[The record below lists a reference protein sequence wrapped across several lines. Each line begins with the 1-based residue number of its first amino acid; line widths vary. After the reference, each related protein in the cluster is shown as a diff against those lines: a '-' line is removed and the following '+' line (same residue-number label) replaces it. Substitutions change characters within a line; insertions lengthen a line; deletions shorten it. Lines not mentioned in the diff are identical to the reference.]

1 MTDDIKCPIC
11 GSKTT
16 LRTFKKTGS
25 KYHVCVN
32 YPHCNGRVL
41 VKPSHK
47 KPVITGA
54 NSFVMKHIKRTN
66 RNLLVLYIIIFIVC
80 SVITTL
86 VFITGGLHKPF
97 DVCLA
102 ITLLLTVVFIVT
114 YTIRLSNIERHP
126 IYKSLTKFGNFDS
139 VRAQID
145 AEAVSNTSVSKG
157 GLRFTQNW
165 VIRPYFE
172 TLLVIQRSTLVWA
185 YAKDLATRH
194 SINFI
199 PVGTT
204 HTYSVLI
211 NYTEPAK
218 RRGMV
223 NVRNFEIRTS
233 NEEASRD
240 LLGYILLY
248 APWIVAGYTP
258 EVAYLWKKKTSEIL
272 TYVANRY
279 NAFIFD
285 KANQGSQQRSYAE
298 QPTSKA
304 DTLLF
309 EVLGVSP
316 SATESEVKAAYRNK
330 AKTIHPDLGGSHKS
344 MIELNIAYA
353 AICRLKGWAA

>member
-1 MTDDIKCPIC
+1 MTDDIRCPVC

-25 KYHVCVN
+25 KFHVCVN

-41 VKPSHK
+41 VKPSQK

-54 NSFVMKHIKRTN
+54 NSFVMRHIKRTN
-66 RNLLVLYIIIFIVC
+66 RNLLVLYVIIFFVC

-86 VFITGGLHKPF
+86 VYINGGLHKPF
-97 DVCLA
+97 DVCLG
-102 ITLLLTVVFIVT
+102 ITLLITVVFTVT
-114 YTIRLSNIERHP
+114 YTTRVSNLERHP
-126 IYKSLTKFGNFDS
+126 IYKSLTKFGNFNS

-145 AEAVSNTSVSKG
+145 AEAASNTSVSKG

-185 YAKDLATRH
+185 YAKDLATHH

-211 NYTEPAK
+211 HYTEPSK
-218 RRGMV
+218 RRGLV
-223 NVRNFEIRTS
+223 NVRNLEIRTS
-233 NEEASRD
+233 NEEVSRD

-258 EVAYLWKKKTSEIL
+258 EIASLWKKKTSEVL

-279 NAFIFD
+279 NAFIFGR
-285 KANQGSQQRSYAE
+285 ANQESQQRSYTE
-298 QPTSKA
+298 QPVSKA
-304 DTLLF
+304 DTHPF

-330 AKTIHPDLGGSHKS
+330 AKATHPDRGGSHKS
-344 MIELNIAYA
+344 MIEINIAYA
-353 AICRLKGWAA
+353 AICRLKGWAV